1 MNLLHSHYGIN
12 RSSRVRVK
20 DINKLLIGA
29 IKKESEDSL
38 WDRWVRLCPYM
49 ELGQIKFISF
59 EAYKKALIESKVKV
73 SKKTSEEII
82 AELMPVIAAHE
93 TTQNK
98 RSLD

>member
-1 MNLLHSHYGIN
+1 MNLLHGHYGIN
-12 RSSRVRVK
+12 GSSKVKVK

-38 WDRWVRLCPYM
+38 WDRWIRLCPYM
-49 ELGQIKFISF
+49 ELGQIKFIAF
-59 EAYKKALIESKVKV
+59 EDYKKALIESRVKA
-73 SKKTSEEII
+73 SEKTSEEII
-82 AELMPVIAAHE
+82 AELMPVIKAHE